1 MSIQSKKSQHNFLFQ
16 ESWLTLYDYIYAL
29 YLTAIMPLKVKNLP
43 LFKGYNINKLLISE
57 ARKDI
62 FSPSLAMSICKF
74 RFIKNL
80 RTAKVEICQAVD
92 WHENQAIDKALNL
105 GFHKYYSGVVVKG
118 YQGYVS
124 PPYETH
130 KVPKSFELE
139 NSTLPNQLYVISEDY
154 KRTVLDS
161 CPGLDVRVASAFR
174 FSYLYDVNRKK
185 SVSGIPIILIALPM
199 DIDEST
205 NILNACSQLHSLV
218 NTKISILVKHHPA
231 HESHTF
237 AKRVPVFH
245 NDAFT
250 PTNDSMFDLLG
261 SISLLISS
269 ASSVCAEAASLGIP
283 VAIHG
288 NRHGVTMNPVTDTH
302 NHKDNVF
309 YSQEQLVKFVD
320 SSLQK
325 NIHKTSIEHSFFM
338 DNGESAQ
345 ALFVCE

>member
-1 MSIQSKKSQHNFLFQ
+1 
-16 ESWLTLYDYIYAL
+16 
-29 YLTAIMPLKVKNLP
+29 MPLKVKNSP
-43 LFKGYNINKLLISE
+43 LFRGYNINKLLISE

-74 RFIKNL
+74 KFIKNL

-105 GFHKYYSGVVVKG
+105 GFHKYYSGVIVKG

-124 PPYETH
+124 PPYEAH

-154 KRTVLDS
+154 KKTVLDS

-174 FSYLYDVNRKK
+174 FAYLYDINRKK
-185 SVSGIPIILIALPM
+185 SVSGIPTILIALPM

-205 NILNACSQLHSLV
+205 NILNTCSQLHSLV
-218 NTKISILVKHHPA
+218 NTKISILVKHHPT

-237 AKRVPVFH
+237 AKRVPAFR
-245 NDAFT
+245 NDAFI
-250 PTNDSMFDLLG
+250 PTNNSMFDLLG

-269 ASSVCAEAASLGIP
+269 ASSVCVEATSLGIP

-288 NRHGVTMNPVTDTH
+288 NRHGVTMNPVTDVH

-309 YSQEQLVKFVD
+309 YSQEQLGKFVD

-325 NIHKTSIEHSFFM
+325 DNQKISIEHSFFM